1 MADYLVNAITTN
13 GAIRVI
19 AADTTQ
25 LCAKAQKI
33 HKMMPTAAAALGRAL
48 TGAAIMGSMQKSRED
63 SVTLQFNGGGPIGR
77 VLAVGNGNC
86 EVKGYVD
93 NPLVDLPLN
102 DKGKLDVGGA
112 VGKDGMLSIVR
123 DLGLKEPYVGQ
134 VPLVNGEIAEDIT
147 FYYANSE
154 QIPTAVALGVLIDV
168 DYTVKA
174 AGGFI
179 LQVLPGAY
187 DEDIDNVEKTVAA
200 ISSVTKML
208 ENGKTPED
216 IVEALLK
223 GYEIEYFDK
232 EMPKYVCDCSRER
245 TDKALIS
252 IGKEELEKII
262 NEDGKAEI
270 TCHFC
275 DSVYKYSKEELEKLL
290 KEGSGRKMHRPL

>member
-1 MADYLVNAITTN
+1 MADYMVNAITTN

-48 TGAAIMGSMQKSRED
+48 TAAAIMGSMQKSRDD
-63 SVTLQFNGGGPIGR
+63 SITLQFNGGGPIGR
-77 VLAVGNGNC
+77 VLAVGNGNA

-187 DEDIDNVEKTVAA
+187 DEDIDNVEKTVAS
-200 ISSVTKML
+200 ISSVTQML

-216 IVEALLK
+216 IVQALLSD
-223 GYEIEYFDK
+223 YEIEYFDN
-232 EMPKYVCDCSRER
+232 ETPKYVCDCSRER
-245 TDKALIS
+245 TDRALIS

-262 NEDGKAEI
+262 NEDQKAEI

-275 DSVYKYSKEELEKLL
+275 DKAYKYTKKELEKLL
-290 KEGSGRKMHRPL
+290 EKAK